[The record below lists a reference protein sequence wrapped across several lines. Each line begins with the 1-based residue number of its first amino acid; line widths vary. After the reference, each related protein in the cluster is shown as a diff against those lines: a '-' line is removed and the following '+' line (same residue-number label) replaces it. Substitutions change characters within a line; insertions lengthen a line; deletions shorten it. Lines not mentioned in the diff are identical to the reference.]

1 MISLIKNFLVDL
13 VINDLNSFMEQEVE
27 EFFIR
32 IIDLDEKE
40 GIMTIVISESA
51 KCLNFLKNNA
61 DEGRFKVFLLSSQH
75 F

>member
-1 MISLIKNFLVDL
+1 
-13 VINDLNSFMEQEVE
+13 MEQEVE

-51 KCLNFLKNNA
+51 KCLNFLKNNSE
-61 DEGRFKVFLLSSQH
+61 EGRVQNFSIY
-75 F
+75 

>member
-1 MISLIKNFLVDL
+1 MSVIKNFLVDL
-13 VINDLNSFMEQEVE
+13 VIKDLNSFMEQEVE

-51 KCLNFLKNNA
+51 KCLNYLKNNA
-61 DEGRFKVFLLSSQH
+61 EEGRVQNFSIY
-75 F
+75 

>member
-1 MISLIKNFLVDL
+1 MISAIKNFLVDL
-13 VINDLNSFMEQEVE
+13 VINDLNSFMDQEVE

-51 KCLNFLKNNA
+51 KCLNFVKNNA
-61 DEGRFKVFLLSSQH
+61 DEGKVQSFSIIKI
-75 F
+75 